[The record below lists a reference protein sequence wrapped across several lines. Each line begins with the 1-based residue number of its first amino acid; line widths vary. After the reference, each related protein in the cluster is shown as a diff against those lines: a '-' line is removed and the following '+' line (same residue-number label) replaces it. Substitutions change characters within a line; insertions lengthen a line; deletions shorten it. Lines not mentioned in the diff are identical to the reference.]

1 MLVQRLLKFFNV
13 SFINF
18 DNNCDLFNLIFKV
31 MDNIENN
38 TTENNVGYQKKN
50 GFHEDRLYLKMV
62 IFQETVTEWVNCIKS
77 WRLSLQK
84 YKNYTDKQNSVSFVF
99 INFMYKKYQW
109 VRV

>member
-38 TTENNVGYQKKN
+38 TTENNVGHQKKN
-50 GFHEDRLYLKMV
+50 DFHEDRLYLKMV

-84 YKNYTDKQNSVSFVF
+84 YKNYTDKQNSFSFVF
-99 INFMYKKYQW
+99 ITFMHKKYQW
-109 VRV
+109 VRF